1 MARTAANLDW
11 VVCHATT
18 RLVLRHSVAC
28 PTRGRVPGLECLGC
42 RYLMTSSLER
52 SEVMWCEARGPV
64 AILRGALQGRAPKL
78 EPDRLA
84 AGLERVAAP
93 RQAGVLEQR
102 VDRMV
107 AGQHGRLEG
116 GDPAAAGRD
125 DRGIQQPAPEAA
137 STPRLGDRHG
147 DLLRATVAFR
157 VQRLE
162 AEMPDDYPAPRDRH
176 PAVRP
181 ALARPGESS
190 SLHGA
195 DLAGRAEE
203 AAAPAL
209 GAERGVER
217 RDGWPV
223 IPADVADARSR
234 GVHVVSMGR
243 TTRRARVPFALPEPA
258 DRSAPVGPSVT
269 RQ

>member
-93 RQAGVLEQR
+93 RQAGGLAQR
-102 VDRMV
+102 VDRLG
-107 AGQHGRLEG
+107 ARQHGRPH
-116 GDPAAAGRD
+116 GDAPAAAGRD

-137 STPRLGDRHG
+137 ATPRLGDRHG

-157 VQRLE
+157 VQRLG
-162 AEMPDDYPAPRDRH
+162 AEMPDQYPAP
-176 PAVRP
+176 P
-181 ALARPGESS
+181 
-190 SLHGA
+190 
-195 DLAGRAEE
+195 
-203 AAAPAL
+203 
-209 GAERGVER
+209 
-217 RDGWPV
+217 
-223 IPADVADARSR
+223 
-234 GVHVVSMGR
+234 
-243 TTRRARVPFALPEPA
+243 
-258 DRSAPVGPSVT
+258 
-269 RQ
+269 

>member
-1 MARTAANLDW
+1 MARTPANLDW

-18 RLVLRHSVAC
+18 RLVLRRGVAC

-84 AGLERVAAP
+84 A
-93 RQAGVLEQR
+93 
-102 VDRMV
+102 
-107 AGQHGRLEG
+107 
-116 GDPAAAGRD
+116 
-125 DRGIQQPAPEAA
+125 
-137 STPRLGDRHG
+137 
-147 DLLRATVAFR
+147 
-157 VQRLE
+157 
-162 AEMPDDYPAPRDRH
+162 
-176 PAVRP
+176 
-181 ALARPGESS
+181 ALARPRESS

-195 DLAGRAEE
+195 DLAARAEE
-203 AAAPAL
+203 SAAPAL

-217 RDGWPV
+217 RDGRPV
-223 IPADVADARSR
+223 IPADVADARSH

-243 TTRRARVPFALPEPA
+243 TARRARVPFALPEPA

-269 RQ
+269 RR